1 MSKTKTEKEIN
12 NSKKDKSASS
22 LFGNILPGR
31 KKHSKDEIPEEPI
44 AAKEMK
50 LKPEASKISK
60 SSAKKEDNKSL
71 SSNKNKDKSSSS
83 KKPSKDKKIKE
94 PISAKE
100 KKPDLNPTLATSPD
114 KKEKKS
120 IIKTGIEK
128 ASELKDKGVVLATAV
143 KTSTQDTLVGVGKK
157 VDNLAQGSMEGL
169 KKVGTFVF
177 QSAKQTVS
185 FVKEASGFVFTISEK
200 DITAN
205 SEQEAKSSDY
215 ILILSMKE
223 ELSELKINTLHLTMH
238 ENGLEYDTL
247 HPKEQIAVKGFIYN
261 DQLGYKVNKN
271 TTIEDLTSPENIHAF
286 FNIYGF
292 ICKEGHFYKHTSL
305 EETVEERAVS
315 DPEILVERDAVNA
328 ILKADYLSKKN
339 QESVSSDDLSDCPK
353 DLPPEYKEEPVSTD
367 DLSDCPK
374 DLPPE
379 YKEEPVSIDDLS
391 DCPKDLPPEYKEE
404 PVSTDDLSDCPKDLP
419 PEYKEEPV
427 SIDDLSD
434 CPKDL
439 PPEYKEVSD
448 NSSEN
453 LKPQETIQLIKVE
466 HIESTPV
473 LGLQDIGFRDQK
485 LSLVSNIDKLI
496 KREKISIQKI
506 NPVQKATQEST
517 LGQIEAEDDLEAKG
531 NHTVSV
537 QQEPDSAQ
545 PVIVQL
551 EPEIEQS
558 VSVQSEP
565 EIELTVLVQQELKS
579 EQTVLVQSE
588 PEIELTVLVQPEL
601 KREQPVSVQSE
612 PEIEHTVLV
621 QSELKSEHPVLVQSE
636 SENDN
641 SVLVQPEAMGEQPVS
656 VQLESESG
664 HTVLV
669 QSEPMEEQPV
679 LDRPEPESEHTV
691 SVQSEPKGEKSI
703 LIQPEPNSEHIAK
716 DEAKIVK
723 QLMPI
728 QQRYEFYSNSPNV
741 GREHHFLIA
750 GSDKKF
756 IGIKEEFKHL
766 QADHLKSKILEDFKT
781 QIEGVSDQGFERLK
795 ATLLARNNP
804 ETKVLR
810 ETQRLGLTIFGIFG
824 YETSSMEALKGMLAE
839 REGLIVNN
847 DKKEA
852 NKR

>member
-339 QESVSSDDLSDCPK
+339 QESVSS
-353 DLPPEYKEEPVSTD
+353 
-367 DLSDCPK
+367 
-374 DLPPE
+374 
-379 YKEEPVSIDDLS
+379 DDLS